1 MNKNEKN
8 SKENNILSLIPKAEK
23 YIQYIIEMI
32 IKIPRTEKYSIGTE
46 YKLSIY
52 RMLTNIV
59 GLSKTEESNKI
70 NCLNIIDIELNLQ
83 RIYLRIMYK
92 NGWINDKK
100 LNTCMEQIYE
110 IGKILGGLVKYYGKN
125 NKK

>member
-59 GLSKTEESNKI
+59 GLSKTEESKKI
-70 NCLNIIDIELNLQ
+70 NCL
-83 RIYLRIMYK
+83 
-92 NGWINDKK
+92 
-100 LNTCMEQIYE
+100 
-110 IGKILGGLVKYYGKN
+110 KYC
-125 NKK
+125 

>member
-8 SKENNILSLIPKAEK
+8 SKESNILNLIPKAEK

-70 NCLNIIDIELNLQ
+70 NCLNIIDTELNLQ

-110 IGKILGGLVKYYGKN
+110 IGKILGGLIKYYGKHS
-125 NKK
+125 KK

>member
-8 SKENNILSLIPKAEK
+8 SKESNILSLIPKAEK

-59 GLSKTEESNKI
+59 GLSKTEESKEISNSPKI
-70 NCLNIIDIELNLQ
+70 F
-83 RIYLRIMYK
+83 
-92 NGWINDKK
+92 
-100 LNTCMEQIYE
+100 
-110 IGKILGGLVKYYGKN
+110 
-125 NKK
+125 

>member
-59 GLSKTEESNKI
+59 GLSKTEKSKKI
-70 NCLNIIDIELNLQ
+70 NCLNIVDTELNLQ

-100 LNTCMEQIYE
+100 LNTCMEQITKKHKKLLDK
-110 IGKILGGLVKYYGKN
+110 KIQNDIY
-125 NKK
+125 

>member
-1 MNKNEKN
+1 MNKNKTIN
-8 SKENNILSLIPKAEK
+8 KETNILSLIPKTEK
-23 YIQYIIEMI
+23 YIQYIIELI

-46 YKLSIY
+46 YKLSMY
-52 RMLTNIV
+52 KMLEKIV
-59 GLSKTEESNKI
+59 GLSKVEESKKI
-70 NCLNIIDIELNLQ
+70 NNLNVIDTELNLQ

-110 IGKILGGLVKYYGKN
+110 IGKIVGGLIKYYGKN
-125 NKK
+125 DKK

>member
-52 RMLTNIV
+52 KMV
-59 GLSKTEESNKI
+59 G
-70 NCLNIIDIELNLQ
+70 
-83 RIYLRIMYK
+83 
-92 NGWINDKK
+92 
-100 LNTCMEQIYE
+100 
-110 IGKILGGLVKYYGKN
+110 
-125 NKK
+125 